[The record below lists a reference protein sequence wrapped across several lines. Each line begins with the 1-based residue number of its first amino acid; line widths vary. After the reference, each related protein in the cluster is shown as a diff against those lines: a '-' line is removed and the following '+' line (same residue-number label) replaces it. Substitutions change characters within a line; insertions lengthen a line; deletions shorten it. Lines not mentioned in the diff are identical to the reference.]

1 MTRITVTKTC
11 TLARPDA
18 RRRGVDVARAAAA
31 EDCVSLVR
39 SCRARREGAGP
50 VPSGRLPRFA
60 RHLGLV
66 LGLALGGVGAPAV
79 AAAAEPAAV
88 DVEVTIELDAGG
100 DDTQREPARDD
111 DLVTVTQDDAMA
123 RVSLDDLVGLDDAE
137 NTENTENTETTENTE
152 NTTTSA
158 SRPELATPAA
168 EDPTQRRDPGHL
180 HATPRP
186 LVGPR
191 PSLTLTPRA
200 QYWVRGE
207 SRLNADFDPAPGDR
221 RSAVLQRVRLGLLA
235 ESGPVRAYVELQ
247 DARQWGVEPATIA
260 NQANVDLHQG
270 YLEIAG
276 ARGDRRGYVRV
287 GRQEI
292 EVGSRRLFVDANW
305 HPLGRSFDAIRG
317 AADVGRFGVDAGFI
331 VLDPP
336 RAFTVEDPSGE
347 PHLAEAVRSR
357 GTFSYYAQGKADFGA
372 KLKAEGLIL
381 GISERPS
388 PATPTAERDIV
399 NAGVRL
405 YGAPLPGLT
414 YDVEA
419 YGQGGRNLGLPH
431 RAWAA
436 FATAI
441 YTFPHRLRPA
451 LSLRYNYASGEACTG
466 APEDGCGNAES
477 REFFRFFGL
486 RHARYGILNNLGH
499 SNLRNLEVGA
509 HLRPHEAVQLD
520 LGYHFFQLDAPTGRW
535 RAANDDLIGAGWDPT
550 NTSRDLGHE
559 VDLTA
564 TIRPREGLFI
574 QPGYGVFVPLEAAQR
589 IAGPEPQ
596 HYFFLW
602 MIAKF

>member
-1 MTRITVTKTC
+1 VSG
-11 TLARPDA
+11 
-18 RRRGVDVARAAAA
+18 RRRG
-31 EDCVSLVR
+31 S
-39 SCRARREGAGP
+39 SFARR
-50 VPSGRLPRFA
+50 
-60 RHLGLV
+60 LGLV
-66 LGLALGGVGAPAV
+66 LGLALGGVAAPTVAFAATDAGAGAG
-79 AAAAEPAAV
+79 AADEPTSV
-88 DVEVTIELDAGG
+88 EVEVTVELDA
-100 DDTQREPARDD
+100 DADD
-111 DLVTVTQDDAMA
+111 DSATAPLQTDPVPEDEASASPEGEAPRASSDDALA
-123 RVSLDDLVGLDDAE
+123 PASPSLDDLVVLDDLRGEAAPQAKISAE
-137 NTENTENTETTENTE
+137 AEV
-152 NTTTSA
+152 
-158 SRPELATPAA
+158 ATQAA
-168 EDPTQRRDPGHL
+168 EDPTQRRDPAHM
-180 HATPRP
+180 HAPRRS

-221 RSAVLQRVRLGLLA
+221 QSAVLQRARLGLLA

-247 DARQWGVEPATIA
+247 DARQWGVEPATIV

-276 ARGDRRGYVRV
+276 ARGDRHGYVRV

-305 HPLGRSFDAIRG
+305 HPLGRSFDAIR
-317 AADVGRFGVDAGFI
+317 AAAEVGRFGVDAGFI

-336 RAFTVEDPSGE
+336 RSFTADDPSGE

-357 GTFSYYAQGKADFGA
+357 GTFSYYAQGKADLGDRF
-372 KLKAEGLIL
+372 KAEALVL

-388 PATPTAERDIV
+388 PATPTATRDIV

-466 APEDGCGNAES
+466 DPEEGCGNAHS
-477 REFFRFFGL
+477 REFYRFFGL
-486 RHARYGILNNLGH
+486 RHARYGILNRLGH

-509 HLRPHEAVQLD
+509 HLRPHAAVQLD
-520 LGYHFFQLDAPTGRW
+520 LGYHFFQLDAPAGRW

-574 QPGYGVFVPLEAAQR
+574 QPGYGVFVPLAAARR